1 MVKRITPETGNVG
14 GRITDKASG
23 KPLFGV
29 SLTVAASGLQATTD
43 VRGRFFIPNVPAGE
57 CTMNCEQPG
66 FKPISGMKV
75 TVKPGETTQQDCAL
89 TCKNRT
95 PLNDPVVLL
104 PLRLEIHKVT
114 PQVGQTIFVANYLA
128 STPTI
133 AASFA
138 QQRFE
143 PLLLRSEIQQRV
155 VQTSQYWIR
164 WYPDIVHHL
173 PPVGRITDVEKTAWA
188 DFIAIY
194 EKHKDKGTVK
204 GLYTQSPYSLS
215 LDTLGVYYGTGP
227 GRLSDDELGRC
238 KAYDNAALELIRS
251 EGLGVREALAWR
263 DLENAELKAAW
274 IVFAKTVGPI
284 RARQIVKHLLDG
296 DWDFDTDPELE
307 DEPLDILVNRGMPLP
322 SLPEEVSLYTINNR
336 QATLLI
342 EGIEIDRNE
351 LFVAPTDFAGSLWMT
366 DFQKAVAAGMGV
378 VVSDPAKVQQIDQA
392 EWLIAVG
399 INQTDD
405 SRKVLENVLRRNNA
419 KGEVC
424 FLAQDSPT
432 NNMDAASTL
441 YSDLESNPESYLRNT
456 YMRLSGADS
465 APDLPSQLA
474 QNRTDSQRLQHILKL
489 ANPTLSEIIG
499 ADFAELSEA
508 AAMAELLWTP
518 STWHYQQLYG
528 GFCNQYF
535 PVMSRFL
542 SNLKMGDFFV
552 NNVRARG
559 TLPIIRIEDNPYGIL
574 PVISLR
580 DWSKNLSRNAQIS
593 ATDADGIFAFV
604 DSLKQRFL
612 ALAQHGPKLDITT
625 GDAQYDTLVEI
636 LKSAPVAKRVD
647 VRPFDPQT
655 PGDLSE
661 NPKYLNCALV
671 RDKTNGALPST
682 EVPYPETA
690 YLNDFSKVNQPGF
703 DPASFQIDGDSP
715 LLKRILKYLLGLIF
729 VSPPPPPPTRPDVT
743 PPLDK
748 SAGKVQLNRPAATL
762 RINPNAGT
770 FEPAAPKGGVFE
782 PGGPKGGVF
791 EPGGPKG
798 GGVFDPGPVIVFPT
812 GTTPSVPQVPG
823 GANLLA
829 EAASLLK
836 RVHPDKLEILLLE
849 TLDLFSHRLDAWFSG
864 LANSIL
870 EQAQLQNKQSP
881 PIGLYGWLEKPG
893 QLPPRSI
900 APEFIQAPSVK
911 QATTA
916 AILRNASL
924 HNGTN
929 DNGGAFQINLS
940 SEQIRKGTWY
950 MDGLRQGHL
959 PGELLGYRLER
970 MIHEESRKPNSQIQ
984 DIDAFDL
991 RDLYPLPIQET
1002 KDADGKSTATLTI
1015 IDGEKFLNDPNTPP
1029 RFNKLKSELNRI
1041 KDAAADI
1048 ALCEVIDA
1056 NDNVARQG
1064 GWMDFL
1070 DGDALPPREEFIRT
1084 QRTGDVH
1091 GTKLFLPLHSL
1102 TQLEAAPG
1110 ETNPRVIAEPLL
1122 AEFCES
1128 LMPDFGVKEIVAD
1141 LTKIDG
1147 THTRPITFQVREL
1160 NLQPLD
1166 LVVGGFEELKL
1177 RARYH
1182 LLTCWNDN
1190 DPNDLTASSPCN
1202 ILGPFPD
1209 FEKSDDLLNEVGI
1222 EIIPPASAA
1231 DKLSI
1236 FSYVEKATLIRRLI
1250 HQNQTKNGLGTV
1262 SPEDL
1267 PLISEDQVDQVDQL
1281 AGFELLTKRQ
1291 RRLRD
1296 RLVGL
1301 LSVAVGATIKLRK
1314 GHIALR
1320 VLQDVQTLLAKTRGE
1335 LAGDTATVATE
1346 TINQL
1351 KAKVTNLIDTDSD
1364 LGALAV
1370 SLSVMGQIDQLSNAD
1385 VKPSEVIDKLLEHF
1399 VDLEK
1404 RATVLIQQSAESL
1417 VRDPELQLVEISKFG
1432 LEQALTVFPQAPTV
1446 GASAKILK
1454 LFEQLVTAL
1463 SDKLLPLVDAA
1474 QYRDAIQCLK
1484 VLYTHAEEANEILS
1498 ANPNATDAIAQLR
1511 NRLPLSDAQLQMIG
1525 SLQFKS
1531 ASYFEPLINEFRNK
1545 LNALSQ
1551 ISTLYEGL
1559 VSSLQTTIQAGAA
1572 DARAQALSTIRA
1584 KTSEVI
1590 TLLQSATDKEGMV
1603 VLTPYLL
1610 RAEGGKRPEWN
1621 IDLSQLGELN
1631 GPAYLPEYRNLR
1643 PAIANVLTLFDL
1655 GRDLK
1660 IFEDK
1665 REQRIDAADATVKK
1679 QGNTDFLY
1687 LAPNEDALKN
1697 TSSLT
1702 VLLLDQWQEGIPNPD
1717 ESEVTGVAL
1726 QFDSPQSEAPNAILI
1741 AVPPYLG
1748 SGDFWNPDLLA
1759 NTLLETIELMQIRL
1773 VGSDEVRSDFLLN
1786 WLFHLPMTFF
1796 PPGKDGARLFPV
1808 REQLFHVFDVGTLSG
1823 YVLASKLSSTD
1834 LSGTTATF
1842 NRADTPKIGGD
1853 Q

>member
-1 MVKRITPETGNVG
+1 M
-14 GRITDKASG
+14 
-23 KPLFGV
+23 
-29 SLTVAASGLQATTD
+29 
-43 VRGRFFIPNVPAGE
+43 
-57 CTMNCEQPG
+57 
-66 FKPISGMKV
+66 
-75 TVKPGETTQQDCAL
+75 
-89 TCKNRT
+89 
-95 PLNDPVVLL
+95 
-104 PLRLEIHKVT
+104 
-114 PQVGQTIFVANYLA
+114 
-128 STPTI
+128 
-133 AASFA
+133 
-138 QQRFE
+138 
-143 PLLLRSEIQQRV
+143 
-155 VQTSQYWIR
+155 IR
-164 WYPDIVHHL
+164 
-173 PPVGRITDVEKTAWA
+173 
-188 DFIAIY
+188 
-194 EKHKDKGTVK
+194 
-204 GLYTQSPYSLS
+204 
-215 LDTLGVYYGTGP
+215 
-227 GRLSDDELGRC
+227 
-238 KAYDNAALELIRS
+238 N

-263 DLENAELKAAW
+263 DLENADLKAAW
-274 IVFAKTVGPI
+274 ILFAKNVGPI

-296 DWDFDTDPELE
+296 DWDFDTDPQLE

-322 SLPEEVSLYTINNR
+322 SLPEEVSLYTIKNR

-378 VVSDPAKVQQIDQA
+378 VVSDPAEVQQIDQA

-405 SRKVLENVLRRNNA
+405 SRNVLENVLRRNNA

-424 FLAQDSPT
+424 VLAQDSPT
-432 NNMDAASTL
+432 NNMDGSSTP

-456 YMRLSGADS
+456 YMRFSGGDS

-474 QNRTDSQRLQHILKL
+474 QNRTDCQRLQHIFKL

-499 ADFAELSEA
+499 GDFAELTEA

-528 GFCNQYF
+528 GFFTQYF

-542 SNLKMGDFFV
+542 GNLKTGDFFV

-580 DWSKNLSRNAQIS
+580 DWSKNLSRSAQIS
-593 ATDADGIFAFV
+593 GTDADGIFAFV

-612 ALAQHGPKLDITT
+612 ALGQQGPKLDITT

-636 LKSAPVAKRVD
+636 LKTAPVAKRVD

-655 PGDLSE
+655 PGNLSE

-671 RDKTNGALPST
+671 RDKTTGATPST

-729 VSPPPPPPTRPDVT
+729 VSPPPPPPPSTRPDVT
-743 PPLDK
+743 SPLDK
-748 SAGKVQLNRPAATL
+748 SVGKVVLNKPAATL

-770 FEPAAPKGGVFE
+770 FEPGGVKGG
-782 PGGPKGGVF
+782 GF

-849 TLDLFSHRLDAWFSG
+849 TLDLFSHRLDAWITG
-864 LANSIL
+864 LANSVL
-870 EQAQLQNKQSP
+870 EQAQLQNRQSP
-881 PIGLYGWLEKPG
+881 PIGMYGWLEKPG

-940 SEQIRKGTWY
+940 SGQIRKGTWY

-984 DIDAFDL
+984 DTDAFDL
-991 RDLYPLPIQET
+991 RDLYPLTIQET
-1002 KDADGKSTATLTI
+1002 KDAAGESTATLTI
-1015 IDGEKFLNDPNTPP
+1015 IDGEKFLKDPNTPP
-1029 RFNKLKSELNRI
+1029 RFNDLKSELNRI

-1091 GTKLFLPLHSL
+1091 GTKLFLPLNSL
-1102 TQLEAAPG
+1102 TQLEATEG

-1122 AEFCES
+1122 AEFCAS
-1128 LMPDFGVKEIVAD
+1128 LMPDFGLKEIVAD

-1160 NLQPLD
+1160 NLQPID

-1182 LLTCWNDN
+1182 LLSCWNDN
-1190 DPNDLTASSPCN
+1190 DPNDLAASSPCN

-1209 FEKSDDLLNEVGI
+1209 FEKSDELLNEVGI
-1222 EIIPPASAA
+1222 ELIPPASTA

-1236 FSYVEKATLIRRLI
+1236 FTYVEKAKVIRRLI

-1262 SPEDL
+1262 APEDL
-1267 PLISEDQVDQVDQL
+1267 PLISKEQLDKVDAL
-1281 AGFELLTKRQ
+1281 AGFELLTKRL

-1296 RLVGL
+1296 QLIRL
-1301 LSVAVGATIKLRK
+1301 LSTAVGATTELRK
-1314 GHIALR
+1314 RHIALR
-1320 VLQDVQTLLAKTRGE
+1320 VLQDVQALLAKTRAD
-1335 LAGDTATVATE
+1335 LSGDAATVATE

-1351 KAKVTNLIDTDSD
+1351 KTRVTNLIDTDSD

-1370 SLSVMGQIDQLSNAD
+1370 SLTVPGQIDHLGNAD
-1385 VKPSEVIDKLLEHF
+1385 IKPAEVIDKLIGTFSHLER
-1399 VDLEK
+1399 K
-1404 RATVLIQQSAESL
+1404 ATVLIHK
-1417 VRDPELQLVEISKFG
+1417 RKIS
-1432 LEQALTVFPQAPTV
+1432 
-1446 GASAKILK
+1446 
-1454 LFEQLVTAL
+1454 
-1463 SDKLLPLVDAA
+1463 
-1474 QYRDAIQCLK
+1474 
-1484 VLYTHAEEANEILS
+1484 
-1498 ANPNATDAIAQLR
+1498 
-1511 NRLPLSDAQLQMIG
+1511 
-1525 SLQFKS
+1525 
-1531 ASYFEPLINEFRNK
+1531 
-1545 LNALSQ
+1545 
-1551 ISTLYEGL
+1551 
-1559 VSSLQTTIQAGAA
+1559 
-1572 DARAQALSTIRA
+1572 
-1584 KTSEVI
+1584 
-1590 TLLQSATDKEGMV
+1590 
-1603 VLTPYLL
+1603 
-1610 RAEGGKRPEWN
+1610 
-1621 IDLSQLGELN
+1621 GE
-1631 GPAYLPEYRNLR
+1631 R
-1643 PAIANVLTLFDL
+1643 
-1655 GRDLK
+1655 
-1660 IFEDK
+1660 
-1665 REQRIDAADATVKK
+1665 
-1679 QGNTDFLY
+1679 
-1687 LAPNEDALKN
+1687 
-1697 TSSLT
+1697 S
-1702 VLLLDQWQEGIPNPD
+1702 
-1717 ESEVTGVAL
+1717 GVA
-1726 QFDSPQSEAPNAILI
+1726 
-1741 AVPPYLG
+1741 
-1748 SGDFWNPDLLA
+1748 
-1759 NTLLETIELMQIRL
+1759 
-1773 VGSDEVRSDFLLN
+1773 
-1786 WLFHLPMTFF
+1786 
-1796 PPGKDGARLFPV
+1796 
-1808 REQLFHVFDVGTLSG
+1808 
-1823 YVLASKLSSTD
+1823 
-1834 LSGTTATF
+1834 
-1842 NRADTPKIGGD
+1842 IG
-1853 Q
+1853 